1 MIWSANRSNGAERS
15 GGDRGRIGSL
25 ALVAATA
32 LLVGA
37 ASPLHAAP
45 VGGRPKA
52 TATRPARQAQEIE
65 AELNELSRALAE
77 VTPSMDILFD
87 PAKRKE
93 FVPKALP
100 LLNKMVGLYD
110 ELAATVPELKEPI
123 QPIKMELTAIMYLVG
138 DEPATQ
144 SLKAMT
150 VSTDAAEATS
160 ARAWLLAGRWIAAGT
175 DSALQEKMTAELRDL
190 ARLRPDQDMI
200 AQVATLMAKRAA
212 SPALRDQ
219 MENVIIQNLKGVGA
233 ERMAAKIEGE
243 RKLRV
248 LENKPLVLQGITA
261 DGKKFSSADWKGK
274 VVLVDFWATFCPPC
288 VAELPRMKKVYADH
302 HAKGLE
308 IVGISCDNDPSEHKA
323 YLAENKDAPWTQ
335 LYDEKNPGWHPLAKQ
350 YNVEGLPAMFLI
362 DKKGIVRSVAA
373 FEDYAE
379 MIPKLLAE

>member
-1 MIWSANRSNGAERS
+1 MIRPVNPS
-15 GGDRGRIGSL
+15 GGSQRRGGHCRRIGSL
-25 ALVAATA
+25 ALIAAAA
-32 LLVGA
+32 LLVGS
-37 ASPLHAAP
+37 ASPSHALQA
-45 VGGRPKA
+45 GGKSGA
-52 TATRPARQAQEIE
+52 ATRPARPSQEIE
-65 AELNELSRALAE
+65 REIDEASRSLAE
-77 VTPSMDILFD
+77 VTPTMDVLFD
-87 PAKRKE
+87 PARRKE

-100 LLNKMVGLYD
+100 LLTKMAGLYD
-110 ELAATVPELKEPI
+110 ELAAAVPELKEPI
-123 QPIKMELTAIMYLVG
+123 GPIKLELTAIMFLVG
-138 DEPATQ
+138 DEAATQ

-150 VSTDAAEATS
+150 VSTDAAEAAS
-160 ARAWLLAGRWIAAGT
+160 AKAWLLAGRWIEAGAN
-175 DSALQEKMTAELRDL
+175 SALQEKMTAELRDL

-219 MENVIIQNLKGVGA
+219 VENVILQNLKGVGA
-233 ERMAAKIEGE
+233 ERMALKIEGE

-248 LENKPLVLQGITA
+248 LENKPLVLQGTTA
-261 DGKKFSSADWKGK
+261 DGKRFSSADWKGK

-288 VAELPRMKKVYADH
+288 VAELPRMKKVYADY

-308 IVGISCDNDPSEHKA
+308 IVGVSCDNDPSEYKA
-323 YLAENKDAPWTQ
+323 YMAENKDAPWPQ